1 VEGRCNG
8 GLQRSAGARL
18 PGRARTR
25 LPGGEGRPDDLP
37 VADRQAR
44 TPCVQAQGQ
53 VAGAS
58 RLALARRGRR
68 RSWRLASG
76 YAMESRPD
84 DLPVADHQA
93 RAPCVQA
100 QGRVAGAS
108 CPALARRGRGGG
120 RVRSAGSHS
129 LAPRPSA
136 SEGTP
141 GGLPVAARQC
151 LPARSASGGPMQRR
165 VSAERRGAAAWAGA
179 NAPASGG
186 NCVLDQGWVTF

>member
-1 VEGRCNG
+1 MEGRCNG

-68 RSWRLASG
+68 RSWRQVSDNAIEG
-76 YAMESRPD
+76 RPD
-84 DLPVADHQA
+84 GL
-93 RAPCVQA
+93 
-100 QGRVAGAS
+100 
-108 CPALARRGRGGG
+108 
-120 RVRSAGSHS
+120 
-129 LAPRPSA
+129 PSA

-151 LPARSASGGPMQRR
+151 LPARSASGGPMRR
-165 VSAERRGAAAWAGA
+165 LDLVCRRGAAAWAGA
-179 NAPASGG
+179 NAPATGRQARPVSLGRDGEGRGAGSGG
-186 NCVLDQGWVTF
+186 RITAVCAAVPWAGRSDRRASSG